1 MCIRDSSY
9 SVYLWHWPIITY
21 AEARSGASVSG
32 LTRVVVFV
40 LTLLLGHLW
49 QRYVEDA
56 SRYVP
61 GLKQDTRATLWLG
74 LAGMLLVGGAGAL
87 LAAISG

>member
-1 MCIRDSSY
+1 MGTALVIIAGGTTQGSPLDRVVAWRPIQWLGLVSY

-40 LTLLLGHLW
+40 LTLLLGHCLL
-49 QRYVEDA
+49 YT
-56 SRYVP
+56 SRCV
-61 GLKQDTRATLWLG
+61 
-74 LAGMLLVGGAGAL
+74 
-87 LAAISG
+87 